1 MKKMIIAL
9 ALVAVAAVAEAGAFK
24 WSTNMGQAIY
34 LPGTTTKLSSGTAY
48 LFDANTYAVTA
59 LLDAFVGDAGIDFT
73 KAMSSKAVTSTG
85 STIGAIAATTT
96 DAVTASQNYSLYFA
110 IVNGDNVFVSD
121 VMTKAGPDGD
131 KITAVQYSPNN
142 ASKAAVSEWT
152 AGTASAASGW
162 YTAAAVPEPTSGLLM
177 LVGLA
182 GLALRRRRA

>member
-34 LPGTTTKLSSGTAY
+34 LPGTTTKVSSGTAY

-73 KAMSSKAVTSTG
+73 KAMSSKAVSSSGT
-85 STIGAIAATTT
+85 IAATTT

-121 VMTKAGPDGD
+121 VSVKAGPDGD
-131 KITAVQYSPNN
+131 KVQSVTYSPNN

-152 AGTASAASGW
+152 AGTTSAASGW

>member
-34 LPGTTTKLSSGTAY
+34 LPGTTTKVSSGTAY

-73 KAMSSKAVTSTG
+73 KAMSSKAVSSSGT
-85 STIGAIAATTT
+85 IAATTT